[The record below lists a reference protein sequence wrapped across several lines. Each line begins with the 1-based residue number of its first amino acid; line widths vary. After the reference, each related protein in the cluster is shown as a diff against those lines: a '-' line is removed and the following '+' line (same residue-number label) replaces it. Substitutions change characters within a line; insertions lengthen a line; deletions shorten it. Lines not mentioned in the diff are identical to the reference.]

1 MSPNPRGVTNLLSSD
16 IQISLP
22 TFETD
27 AKETVEYQ
35 CVVPQCNTRAQ
46 WVSGHASAD
55 PEQNQDMKM
64 CGAGFVP
71 GKVRAPSHTSPK
83 TSILAPHVSLEP
95 RKALPLK

>member
-1 MSPNPRGVTNLLSSD
+1 MGKPLLFSG
-16 IQISLP
+16 
-22 TFETD
+22 
-27 AKETVEYQ
+27 KESQMRREEYQ

-64 CGAGFVP
+64 CDAGFVP
-71 GKVRAPSHTSPK
+71 GKVRAPSHTSLK

>member
-35 CVVPQCNTRAQ
+35 CVVPFTQQ
-46 WVSGHASAD
+46 YI
-55 PEQNQDMKM
+55 PKM
-64 CGAGFVP
+64 TNFLTQSSSFLIPTTIQYSWAFISQLIY
-71 GKVRAPSHTSPK
+71 AH
-83 TSILAPHVSLEP
+83 
-95 RKALPLK
+95 